1 MKIILSNIIEI
12 QEPTKEIL
20 DYCKKELTFSNPD
33 YIKKQRMGFW
43 TGRTPKS
50 ISLYDY
56 YQDNIYL
63 PIGCFNDIWNIN
75 PRKNDYVDYTI
86 TKKADIKSNII
97 LRDYQKPCTD
107 ALKKYVNGIFVL
119 PPGLGKT
126 QIGLEC
132 ASFLKQKTIWLTH
145 TKDLLNQA
153 KERCES
159 NLICKTS
166 SITEGKCDIS
176 GDIVFATVQTLVNI
190 IENGD
195 IKQNEFGLVIC
206 DEVHHLATSAESV
219 KMFEKCINYFN
230 SRYKLGLTGT
240 LHRADGLQN
249 TTTKILGDV
258 IYEVKKSEDK
268 KFLIGYYENKPII
281 SIPIEQFQ
289 VPAQIYMAKTTYNVA
304 NKNVFDTSGRIIFS
318 TLISDLATDSDR
330 NKQVLNIINNLK
342 SYTIVIS
349 ERTSQLE
356 YLQKNVPNSIYING
370 KTPKKKREQQIEEFR
385 QGKYK
390 VLFATYSLVAEGLDI
405 PILENLVMAS
415 PVKDERLVVQA
426 IGRCQRPS
434 ENKKIA
440 NVYDLVDD
448 VSILDKFTRKR
459 KSVYKKEG
467 YEVIYGI

>member
-1 MKIILSNIIEI
+1 MKIILTNIIEI
-12 QEPTKEIL
+12 QEPNKDVLE
-20 DYCKKELTFSNPD
+20 YCKKKLTFSNPD

-43 TGRTPKS
+43 CGKIPKT
-50 ISLYDY
+50 ISLYDS
-56 YQDNIYL
+56 YQGNIYL
-63 PIGCFNDIWNIN
+63 PIGCFNDIWEIH
-75 PRKNDYVDYTI
+75 PYREDYVDYTT

-132 ASFLKQKTIWLTH
+132 ASYLKQKTIWLTH

-153 KERCES
+153 KERCEN

-166 SITEGKCDIS
+166 TITEGKCDTS
-176 GDIVFATVQTLVNI
+176 GDIVFATVQTLVNVI
-190 IENGD
+190 DNGK
-195 IKQNEFGLVIC
+195 IKQDEFGLVIG
-206 DEVHHLATSAESV
+206 DEIHHLATSAESV

-230 SRYKLGLTGT
+230 ARYKLGLTGT
-240 LHRADGLQN
+240 LHRGDGLQN
-249 TTTKILGDV
+249 TTIKILGNV

-268 KFLIGYYENKPII
+268 KFLVGYYEDKPII
-281 SIPIEQFQ
+281 NIPIEQFQ
-289 VPAQIYMAKTTYNVA
+289 VPAQINLVETKYKPNDRCFDASSRI
-304 NKNVFDTSGRIIFS
+304 VFSN
-318 TLISDLATDSDR
+318 LISDLATDYDR
-330 NKQVLNIINNLK
+330 NKLILDLLHDIHG
-342 SYTIVIS
+342 YTIVIS

-356 YLQKNVPNSIYING
+356 YLHKHVANSIYING
-370 KTPKKKREQQIEEFR
+370 KTPKKQREKQIEEFR
-385 QGKYK
+385 QGKHK

-405 PILENLVMAS
+405 PILENLIMAS

-434 ENKKIA
+434 EGKTIA

-448 VSILDKFTRKR
+448 VSILDKFKSKR

-467 YEVIYGI
+467 WGIL

>member
-1 MKIILSNIIEI
+1 MKVILTNIIEI
-12 QEPTKEIL
+12 KEPTKEIL

-43 TGRTPKS
+43 TGKTPKI

-56 YQDNIYL
+56 YQGNIYL
-63 PIGCFNDIWNIN
+63 PIGCFNDIWEIY
-75 PRKNDYVDYTI
+75 PYKEDYVDYTT

-107 ALKKYVNGIFVL
+107 ALKKYVNGIFIL
-119 PPGLGKT
+119 FAGAGKT
-126 QIGLEC
+126 QIALQC
-132 ASFLKQKTIWLTH
+132 ASELKQKTLFLVH

-166 SITEGKCDIS
+166 TITEGKCDIS
-176 GDIVFATVQTLVNI
+176 GDIVFATVQTLVNFVDKREI
-190 IENGD
+190 SQD
-195 IKQNEFGLVIC
+195 EFGLVVV
-206 DEVHHLATSAESV
+206 DECHHLSTSAESV
-219 KMFEKCINYFN
+219 KMFEKCVNYFN
-230 SRYKLGLTGT
+230 ARYKLGISAT
-240 LHRADGLQN
+240 LHRSDGLQN
-249 TTTKILGDV
+249 TTKKILGDV
-258 IYEVKKSEDK
+258 IYELQKSEDK
-268 KFLIGYYENKPII
+268 TKFIGYYENKPII
-281 SIPIEQFQ
+281 EVSASMFQ
-289 VPAQIYMAKTTYNVA
+289 VPAQIHFVGTKYKPNDEC
-304 NKNVFDTSGRIIFS
+304 FDTSSRIIFS
-318 TLISDLATDSDR
+318 TLISDLATDYDR
-330 NKQVLNIINNLK
+330 NKQVLDIIDKLD

-349 ERTSQLE
+349 ERTSQLK
-356 YLQKNVPNSIYING
+356 YLHEKVPNSIYING
-370 KTPKKKREQQIEEFR
+370 KTPKKKREQEIEEFR
-385 QGKYK
+385 QGKHK

-415 PVKDERLVVQA
+415 PVKDERLVIQA

-434 ENKKIA
+434 GDKKIA

-467 YEVIYGI
+467 WEIL

>member
-1 MKIILSNIIEI
+1 MKITLTNIIEI
-12 QEPTKEIL
+12 QEPTKKIL

-33 YIKKQRMGFW
+33 YIKKQRMGFSVY
-43 TGRTPKS
+43 RTPKT

-56 YQDNIYL
+56 YQGNIYL
-63 PIGCFNDIWNIN
+63 PIGCFNDIWKIY
-75 PRKNDYVDYTI
+75 PYKEDYVDYTT

-107 ALKKYVNGIFVL
+107 ALKKYVNGIFIL
-119 PPGLGKT
+119 FAGAGKT
-126 QIGLEC
+126 QIALQC
-132 ASFLKQKTIWLTH
+132 ASELKQKTLFLVH

-166 SITEGKCDIS
+166 TITEGKCDTS
-176 GDIVFATVQTLVNI
+176 GDIVFATVQTLVNFVDKREI
-190 IENGD
+190 SQD
-195 IKQNEFGLVIC
+195 EFGLVVV
-206 DEVHHLATSAESV
+206 DECHHLSTSAESV
-219 KMFEKCINYFN
+219 KMFEKCVNYFN
-230 SRYKLGLTGT
+230 ARYKLGISAT
-240 LHRADGLQN
+240 LHRSDGLQN
-249 TTTKILGDV
+249 TTKKILGDV
-258 IYEVKKSEDK
+258 IYELKKSEDK
-268 KFLIGYYENKPII
+268 TKFIGYYENKPII
-281 SIPIEQFQ
+281 EVPASMFQ
-289 VPAQIYMAKTTYNVA
+289 VPAQIHLVGTKYKPNDEC
-304 NKNVFDTSGRIIFS
+304 FDTSSRIIFS
-318 TLISDLATDSDR
+318 TLISDLATNSDR
-330 NKQVLNIINNLK
+330 NKQVLDIINKLD

-356 YLQKNVPNSIYING
+356 YLHKKVPSSIYING
-370 KTPKKKREQQIEEFR
+370 KTPKKKREQEIEEFR
-385 QGKYK
+385 QGKHK

-415 PVKDERLVVQA
+415 PVKDERLVIQA

-434 ENKKIA
+434 GDKKIA

-467 YEVIYGI
+467 WEIINGI

>member
-1 MKIILSNIIEI
+1 MKIILTNIIEI
-12 QEPTKEIL
+12 QDPTKEIL
-20 DYCKKELTFSNPD
+20 DYCKKELTFKNPD

-43 TGRTPKS
+43 IGRTPKT

-63 PIGCFNDIWNIN
+63 PIGCFEDIWNIH
-75 PRKNDYVDYTI
+75 PRKEDYKDYTS
-86 TKKADIKSNII
+86 TKNARIKSNII
-97 LRDYQKPCTD
+97 LRNYQKPCTD

-132 ASFLKQKTIWLTH
+132 AATLKQKTLWITH

-153 KERCES
+153 KERCED

-166 SITEGKCDIS
+166 EITDGKCDIS
-176 GDIVFATVQTLVNI
+176 GDIVFATVQTLVNV
-190 IENGD
+190 IEINK
-195 IKQNEFGLVIC
+195 IKQNEFGLVIV
-206 DEVHHLATSAESV
+206 DEVHHLSTNAESV
-219 KMFEKCINYFN
+219 KMFEKCVNYFN
-230 SRYKLGLTGT
+230 ARYKLGLTAT
-240 LHRADGLQN
+240 LHRADGLEN
-249 TTTKILGDV
+249 TTIKILGNV

-268 KFLIGYYENKPII
+268 KYLIGYYENKPII

-289 VPAQIYMAKTTYNVA
+289 VPAQITMLKTTYNVVD
-304 NKNVFDTSGRIIFS
+304 KDVFDTSGRIIFS
-318 TLISDLATDSDR
+318 SLISDLATDYDR
-330 NKQVLNIINNLK
+330 NKQILDLINK
-342 SYTIVIS
+342 IKGYTIVIS
-349 ERTSQLE
+349 ERTTQLE
-356 YLQKNVPNSIYING
+356 YLDKKVSSSIYING
-370 KTPKKKREQQIEEFR
+370 KTPKKIREKKIEEFR
-385 QGKYK
+385 DGKHK

-405 PILENLVMAS
+405 PILENLIMAS

-426 IGRCQRPS
+426 IGRCQRPC
-434 ENKKIA
+434 ENKRIA

-467 YEVIYGI
+467 WDICGV

>member
-1 MKIILSNIIEI
+1 MKILLTNIIEI

-43 TGRTPKS
+43 TGKTPKA
-50 ISLYDY
+50 ISLYDS
-56 YQDNIYL
+56 YQGNIYL
-63 PIGCFNDIWNIN
+63 PIGCFNDIWEIH
-75 PRKNDYVDYTI
+75 PYKEDYVDYTT

-153 KERCES
+153 KERCEN
-159 NLICKTS
+159 NLVCTTS
-166 SITEGKCDIS
+166 TITDGKCDTS
-176 GDIVFATVQTLVNI
+176 GDIVFATVQTLVNVI
-190 IENGD
+190 DKGV
-195 IKQNEFGLVIC
+195 IKQDEFGLVIG
-206 DEVHHLATSAESV
+206 DEIHHLSTSAESV
-219 KMFEKCINYFN
+219 KMFEKCVNYFN
-230 SRYKLGLTGT
+230 ARYKLGLTGT
-240 LHRADGLQN
+240 LHRGDGLQN
-249 TTTKILGDV
+249 TTIKILGEV

-268 KFLIGYYENKPII
+268 KYLVGYYENKPII
-281 SIPIEQFQ
+281 NIPIEQFQ
-289 VPAQIYMAKTTYNVA
+289 VPAQIHMLKTTFNVA
-304 NKNVFDTSGRIIFS
+304 NKDVFDTSGRIVFS
-318 TLISDLATDSDR
+318 TLISVLARDYDR
-330 NKQVLNIINNLK
+330 NKLILDLLYRLHG
-342 SYTIVIS
+342 YTIVIS

-356 YLQKNVPNSIYING
+356 YLHENVKNSIYING
-370 KTPKKKREQQIEEFR
+370 KTPKKQREKQIEEFR
-385 QGKYK
+385 NGNYAC
-390 VLFATYSLVAEGLDI
+390 LFATYSLVAEGLDI
-405 PILENLVMAS
+405 PILENLIMAS
-415 PVKDERLVVQA
+415 PVKDERLVIQA

-434 ENKKIA
+434 ENKKFA

-467 YEVIYGI
+467 WEIINGI

>member
-1 MKIILSNIIEI
+1 MKINLTNIIEI

-43 TGRTPKS
+43 CGKTPKT

-63 PIGCFNDIWNIN
+63 PIGCFDDIWRVHPI
-75 PRKNDYVDYTI
+75 KEDYVDYTT
-86 TKKADIKSNII
+86 TKKVDIKSNIV

-107 ALKKYVNGIFVL
+107 ALKKYVNGIFIL
-119 PPGLGKT
+119 FAGAGKT
-126 QIGLEC
+126 QIALQC
-132 ASFLKQKTIWLTH
+132 ASELKQKTIFLVH

-166 SITEGKCDIS
+166 VITEGKCDVS
-176 GDIVFATVQTLVNI
+176 GDIVFATVQTLVNFV
-190 IENGD
+190 D
-195 IKQNEFGLVIC
+195 KRLIKQDEFGLVIV
-206 DEVHHLATSAESV
+206 DECHHLSTSAETV
-219 KMFEKCINYFN
+219 KMFEKCVNYFN
-230 SRYKLGLTGT
+230 ARYKLGISAT
-240 LHRADGLQN
+240 LHRSDGLQN
-249 TTTKILGDV
+249 TTTKILGNV
-258 IYEVKKSEDK
+258 IYELKKSEDK
-268 KFLIGYYENKPII
+268 TKFIGYYENKPII
-281 SIPIEQFQ
+281 EVPASMFQ
-289 VPAQIYMAKTTYNVA
+289 VPAKIHMLKTTYNTE
-304 NKNVFDTSGRIIFS
+304 NKDVFDTSGRIMFT
-318 TLISDLATDSDR
+318 TLISSLATDYDR
-330 NKQVLNIINNLK
+330 NNQVLDVVNSLD
-342 SYTIVIS
+342 SYTLVIS

-356 YLQKNVPNSIYING
+356 YLQKQTKNSIYING
-370 KTPKKKREQQIEEFR
+370 KTHKKKREQQINEFR

-415 PVKDERLVVQA
+415 PVKDERLVIQA

-434 ENKKIA
+434 DGKKIA
-440 NVYDLVDD
+440 HIYDLIDN
-448 VSILDKFTRKR
+448 VSILDKFTSKR

-467 YEVIYGI
+467 YEII